1 MTASIQL
8 PHPRVLAGVLL
19 WLALAALL
27 AALPLAALAPAAA
40 MAALLLWPPL
50 LLVLVAG
57 AVPFGGLAAL
67 QLGGARLTPAL
78 PLLALGAALALGRS
92 LLAGRLPGW
101 GPARPL
107 LLPLACFLGLLALA
121 GWRAPEAELVLQ
133 ELGRWASLGL
143 ALWLAAR
150 LAVRPAARPAGTEE
164 DGGRGSAAPGR
175 TAEPAWVVAKVLAL
189 VLGIGALEAA
199 WGIRGALLREG
210 PEAYAAL
217 GGRILRAHGHFGQPN
232 PFGGYMNQI
241 WPLALAPLAARLL
254 GLGSAAG
261 DRRPWPGGMAL
272 PLWGAVCGA
281 LALAGLFLS
290 WSRGAWLGAAAAG
303 VAMAGAALAAAL
315 SGGARRR
322 GLAVLWLGLVLGLTG
337 LWAGGLERLPPS
349 VVDRLA
355 SSAEGGGWL
364 IDVRDAEVTDA
375 SFAKIE
381 RLAHWQAALDM
392 WAERPWLGQG
402 PGHFAVAYERF
413 RVPRWKDPLGHA
425 HNLYL
430 NLLAEAGLLG
440 LAGYLLCYGAAW
452 ALAWRA
458 CLRPKGALE
467 GALGLGLVGV
477 LAALGVH
484 SLLDHLY
491 VHDLA
496 VQLGLSLGLLMA
508 ARHCGDGLPAMETL
522 L

>member
-78 PLLALGAALALGRS
+78 PLLALGAALALGRAF
-92 LLAGRLPGW
+92 LAGRLPGW

-272 PLWGAVCGA
+272 PLWGGVCGA
-281 LALAGLFLS
+281 LDVYPTAIMCGRRLGEVGPFGQSALHEWWGSLM
-290 WSRGAWLGAAAAG
+290 RHT
-303 VAMAGAALAAAL
+303 
-315 SGGARRR
+315 
-322 GLAVLWLGLVLGLTG
+322 LWLSENPPLALDPAGNDEFAGGSLQEANIMSAQPRWQADTQSGCAGGEPVSAPIDDTLTG
-337 LWAGGLERLPPS
+337 PGAFIPFARPDIT
-349 VVDRLA
+349 DR
-355 SSAEGGGWL
+355 
-364 IDVRDAEVTDA
+364 
-375 SFAKIE
+375 
-381 RLAHWQAALDM
+381 H
-392 WAERPWLGQG
+392 
-402 PGHFAVAYERF
+402 
-413 RVPRWKDPLGHA
+413 
-425 HNLYL
+425 
-430 NLLAEAGLLG
+430 
-440 LAGYLLCYGAAW
+440 
-452 ALAWRA
+452 
-458 CLRPKGALE
+458 
-467 GALGLGLVGV
+467 
-477 LAALGVH
+477 
-484 SLLDHLY
+484 
-491 VHDLA
+491 
-496 VQLGLSLGLLMA
+496 
-508 ARHCGDGLPAMETL
+508 GLPLARSYVLTH
-522 L
+522 